1 MADNNKAKNLYTGDP
16 RAEKKYYLRTYYRV
30 AGGYTVI
37 AAVLNIVRYVLEKQ
51 GYALIN
57 TSIRVWL
64 GFALAIG
71 IILVVGR
78 LVNDLPK
85 SKDVQRTV
93 KICVAIMSILTLFAM
108 YFFALKTIE
117 TSPYKWKEYSSPD
130 GKHTVIVMRQ
140 DVYPMVDVN
149 GTIAVNGEATN
160 MIADDEK
167 ATAQPEGSVENEDGK
182 EAEVTAIAKEE
193 TNNQSVTTA
202 EITIYSAYVKLN
214 GWFYDTNTTGRQIWM
229 KNDPNTE
236 PEGKWI
242 GNEFV
247 LTTEGN
253 VFEIPQNDMMEK
265 LNEIKLEF

>member
-85 SKDVQRTV
+85 SKDVRRTV
-93 KICVAIMSILTLFAM
+93 KVCVAIMSILTLFAM

-149 GTIAVNGEATN
+149 DIIVVNG
-160 MIADDEK
+160 
-167 ATAQPEGSVENEDGK
+167 
-182 EAEVTAIAKEE
+182 
-193 TNNQSVTTA
+193 SVTTT

-247 LTTEGN
+247 LTTEGK
-253 VFEIPQNDMMEK
+253 VFEIPQNDTMEK
-265 LNEIKLEF
+265 LNEIRLEF